1 MGVCLWGVVGNSSG
15 EEGDSRGCDSASDV
29 PVEDQKGEAIKN
41 LQEALIGKDEG
52 KAAVLLGA
60 ARFRHKLERS
70 VPARAHKNLQ
80 DQPIPD
86 NFQFMLSR

>member
-1 MGVCLWGVVGNSSG
+1 MLQVM
-15 EEGDSRGCDSASDV
+15 
-29 PVEDQKGEAIKN
+29 PVEEQKGEAIKN
-41 LQEALIGKDEG
+41 LQEALIGKDAG

-70 VPARAHKNLQ
+70 VPTRAHKNLQ

-86 NFQFMLSR
+86 NFQFMLVR